1 MKGSRTPI
9 WEILGVLIAL
19 AALVVGIMNY
29 LAPFNPIGPSP
40 FDSDGGD
47 PTVGPTMASTSPVTT
62 DAPAPTTEP
71 AIVPS
76 VEPVTAAISQAG
88 DIRTVS
94 RGGVEVEQ
102 VFVPAGSFMMG
113 SENGSDNERPVH
125 EVSLD
130 AFWIDRTEVAN
141 AQFEMF
147 VADSGFQTTAEREGG
162 GYTYTNSGWEYIAGA
177 DWRHPQEPASNLD
190 GLGRHPVV
198 LVSWDDAT
206 AFCEWAGGRLPTE
219 AEWEYAARG
228 PDNLVYPWGNA
239 FDGTRLNYCDQN
251 CLFDWTDQSVD
262 DGYEFTAPVGS
273 YSNGAS
279 WIGALD
285 MAGNIWEWV
294 QDRYGEYGSSP
305 QTNPQGL
312 SVGESRV
319 LRGGA
324 YHGNG
329 SAGRTSNRI
338 HYQQGVTD
346 YAVGFRCAQE

>member
-1 MKGSRTPI
+1 
-9 WEILGVLIAL
+9 LVAVIAL
-19 AALVVGIMNY
+19 SIWFFWAFRTLGSDDNKAAGTNGASSVTEVV
-29 LAPFNPIGPSP
+29 F
-40 FDSDGGD
+40 GGLNATSEATATLTPMATATRP
-47 PTVGPTMASTSPVTT
+47 PTPTPET
-62 DAPAPTTEP
+62 
-71 AIVPS
+71 
-76 VEPVTAAISQAG
+76 QAG
-88 DIRTVS
+88 DIRTVV
-94 RGGVEVEQ
+94 RGDVEVEQ

-113 SENGSDNERPVH
+113 SEDGSSDEQPVH
-125 EVSLD
+125 EVTLD
-130 AFWIDRTEVAN
+130 AFWIDRTEVTN
-141 AQFEMF
+141 AQFGLF
-147 VADSGFQTTAEREGG
+147 VADTGYYTTAERRGG
-162 GYTYTNSGWEYIAGA
+162 STIFSYSGWNVTEGA
-177 DWRHPQEPASNLD
+177 AWDHPQGPASNLD
-190 GLGRHPVV
+190 GLGQHPVV
-198 LVSWDDAT
+198 QVSWDDAT